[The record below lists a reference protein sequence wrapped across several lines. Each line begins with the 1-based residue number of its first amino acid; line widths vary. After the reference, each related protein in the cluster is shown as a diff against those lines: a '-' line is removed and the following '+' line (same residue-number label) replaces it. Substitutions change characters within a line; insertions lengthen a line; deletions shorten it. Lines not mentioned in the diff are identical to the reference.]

1 VALLAFAGMAAAE
14 WRSARVAAA
23 VLAGRRVYL
32 VDGRVEAVENRADR
46 DQVRVM
52 VAPDPGVLPP
62 RIRLTV
68 RGALADGVKPGA
80 RIRVRAMLSPP
91 AGAAVPGGYDFARRA
106 WFAGL
111 GATGF
116 PFGDVIVTALA
127 PAPEGVGAWIAA
139 VRAGLTE
146 RIITAVPGAAGA
158 MAAAFVT
165 GAQGGIP
172 LETAQAMRDSGL
184 AHLLSILG
192 LHLAVVVGGAI
203 LLLRR
208 SLPSSP

>member
-1 VALLAFAGMAAAE
+1 
-14 WRSARVAAA
+14 
-23 VLAGRRVYL
+23 
-32 VDGRVEAVENRADR
+32 
-46 DQVRVM
+46 
-52 VAPDPGVLPP
+52 
-62 RIRLTV
+62 
-68 RGALADGVKPGA
+68 
-80 RIRVRAMLSPP
+80 
-91 AGAAVPGGYDFARRA
+91 
-106 WFAGL
+106 
-111 GATGF
+111 
-116 PFGDVIVTALA
+116 
-127 PAPEGVGAWIAA
+127 
-139 VRAGLTE
+139 
-146 RIITAVPGAAGA
+146 